1 MFDPVSGG
9 LNTVKDGSHNFSK
22 EWKELRGACGG
33 EKERKVTVEGR
44 EKKERRVEGGEEEM
58 AVASQKD
65 KRRFTRK

>member
-1 MFDPVSGG
+1 
-9 LNTVKDGSHNFSK
+9 LKSK
-22 EWKELRGACGG
+22 ERKELRGACGG

-65 KRRFTRK
+65 KRRNSHANK